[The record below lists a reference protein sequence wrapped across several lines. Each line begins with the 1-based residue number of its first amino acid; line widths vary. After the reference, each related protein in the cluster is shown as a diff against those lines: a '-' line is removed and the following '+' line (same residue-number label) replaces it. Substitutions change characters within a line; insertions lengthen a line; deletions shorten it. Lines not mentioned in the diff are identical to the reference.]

1 MKGFLG
7 TRADL
12 LSDVLILALLII
24 LLALAKGIRLARR
37 RRFVSHRFLMI
48 SIFTV
53 LVLYVVVYEA
63 NLALLGG
70 IDYLRS
76 SIRVSE
82 ASYFS
87 LLVFHVMQSAFA
99 LILGGITIGKGEEA
113 FRRSQISGISFTSS
127 HRKIAWLEVAML
139 AMSVFTGLAV
149 YYLTFIY

>member
-24 LLALAKGIRLARR
+24 LPALAKGIGLARR
-37 RRFVSHRFLMI
+37 RRFVSHRILMI
-48 SIFTV
+48 SIFTI

-70 IDYLRS
+70 IDYLKIN
-76 SIRVSE
+76 IRVSE

-87 LLVFHVMQSAFA
+87 LLAFHVMHSTLA
-99 LILGGITIGKGEEA
+99 LILGGITIGKGEEV
-113 FRRSQISGISFTSS
+113 FRTGQISRMSFTSS
-127 HRKIAWLEVAML
+127 HRKIVWLEVAML
-139 AMSVFTGLAV
+139 AMSVITGLAV